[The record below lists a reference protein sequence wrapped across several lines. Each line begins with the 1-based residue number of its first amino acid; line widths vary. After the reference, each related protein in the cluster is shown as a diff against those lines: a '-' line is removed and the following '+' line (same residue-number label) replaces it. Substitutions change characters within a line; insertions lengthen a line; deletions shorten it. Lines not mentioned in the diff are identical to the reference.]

1 MAVVAGVE
9 TAVRLHIRRGD
20 DLDARDDSGLTPL
33 MMAAA
38 RNKEGICRL
47 LLEAGVNPGLADPS
61 GRSALTI
68 ARAVGASESAA
79 LIENALST
87 ATQGI
92 STVEAPTSSHPEANL
107 LILEKSS
114 EDERILEIAKTG
126 KPPSNEVEIPAEKNT
141 EALANPICTDKK
153 QAHSSTINAMSLE
166 FSDSDDE
173 EDSFDLSAWE
183 AEEDGPAP
191 DGDDSLAEAAAL
203 LHQAISEH
211 EPFDTAEDWGDFE
224 AFLPEMAVP
233 LPRVGN
239 AEVTAGL
246 RGLFLRALREG
257 SVPESVVEAFSQ
269 GEDGSKNDTGKI
281 LLCFVLNELG
291 TETDDRLEIETP
303 FFTSEETPIE
313 EEMISEALAFMEDV
327 ASGSNAPLRHYVREM
342 KRTCLLTS
350 EDEVFLGREMEEGAA
365 CAMDALAAWADGI
378 ARVLVVANLVRSG
391 EKDVECVSTGR
402 TIDPSSIENDT
413 DLESEPEVEA
423 ETIEELDIAALSKA
437 TKEFLV
443 SAEEIAALSHHA
455 GHGGKGEQKLREA
468 LSSSAL
474 SRTFLSELASD
485 KNLIAVG
492 GTAASRFAGSVKRQ
506 ERARDRMILS
516 NLRLVLSIAKRYQ
529 GLLLPFDD
537 LIQEGNIGL
546 MRAVD
551 RYDWRRG
558 FKFSTYATWWIRQRI
573 TRALADKG
581 KMIRIP
587 VHVHEKMLRVHK
599 ESKEIETQTGERPT
613 VNELAERLSIPSA
626 KLDALLRSM
635 DEPTPIHEPGENGI
649 PPAELIEDSSS
660 PDPFISTA
668 LLDLRKTL
676 NRMLAELDMR
686 SAKVLSLRNGLDGE
700 ESKTLEETGR
710 IFGLTRE
717 RIRQIESKALKKLSH
732 PSRTEILRP
741 WLKMD
746 FSGVIENTQDD
757 SSSSDQEKCFDNDIE
772 AKPADPIVENKR
784 KSEIA
789 ENGDESP
796 VSGNLDKIFALAM
809 SLGVRVE
816 DGRNGGDGTV
826 WIKLTK
832 ISDPSTRSFSRKLLQ
847 IGFKHWPGKGYWK

>member
-246 RGLFLRALREG
+246 RAC
-257 SVPESVVEAFSQ
+257 ESF
-269 GEDGSKNDTGKI
+269 KNCG
-281 LLCFVLNELG
+281 
-291 TETDDRLEIETP
+291 
-303 FFTSEETPIE
+303 
-313 EEMISEALAFMEDV
+313 
-327 ASGSNAPLRHYVREM
+327 
-342 KRTCLLTS
+342 
-350 EDEVFLGREMEEGAA
+350 
-365 CAMDALAAWADGI
+365 
-378 ARVLVVANLVRSG
+378 
-391 EKDVECVSTGR
+391 
-402 TIDPSSIENDT
+402 
-413 DLESEPEVEA
+413 
-423 ETIEELDIAALSKA
+423 
-437 TKEFLV
+437 
-443 SAEEIAALSHHA
+443 
-455 GHGGKGEQKLREA
+455 
-468 LSSSAL
+468 
-474 SRTFLSELASD
+474 
-485 KNLIAVG
+485 
-492 GTAASRFAGSVKRQ
+492 
-506 ERARDRMILS
+506 
-516 NLRLVLSIAKRYQ
+516 
-529 GLLLPFDD
+529 
-537 LIQEGNIGL
+537 
-546 MRAVD
+546 
-551 RYDWRRG
+551 
-558 FKFSTYATWWIRQRI
+558 
-573 TRALADKG
+573 
-581 KMIRIP
+581 
-587 VHVHEKMLRVHK
+587 
-599 ESKEIETQTGERPT
+599 
-613 VNELAERLSIPSA
+613 
-626 KLDALLRSM
+626 
-635 DEPTPIHEPGENGI
+635 
-649 PPAELIEDSSS
+649 
-660 PDPFISTA
+660 
-668 LLDLRKTL
+668 
-676 NRMLAELDMR
+676 
-686 SAKVLSLRNGLDGE
+686 
-700 ESKTLEETGR
+700 
-710 IFGLTRE
+710 
-717 RIRQIESKALKKLSH
+717 
-732 PSRTEILRP
+732 
-741 WLKMD
+741 
-746 FSGVIENTQDD
+746 
-757 SSSSDQEKCFDNDIE
+757 
-772 AKPADPIVENKR
+772 
-784 KSEIA
+784 
-789 ENGDESP
+789 
-796 VSGNLDKIFALAM
+796 
-809 SLGVRVE
+809 
-816 DGRNGGDGTV
+816 
-826 WIKLTK
+826 
-832 ISDPSTRSFSRKLLQ
+832 
-847 IGFKHWPGKGYWK
+847 